1 MSYNKKKIKSDIGVF
16 LKQYKRKS
24 NTRHSNDR
32 SYDRK
37 LEQKIKKM
45 KPEELYTLID
55 DEHEDD

>member
-1 MSYNKKKIKSDIGVF
+1 MSYNKKKIKSDIGIF

-24 NTRHSNDR
+24 SKSYPNDR
-32 SYDRK
+32 GYDRK

-55 DEHEDD
+55 DDQNT